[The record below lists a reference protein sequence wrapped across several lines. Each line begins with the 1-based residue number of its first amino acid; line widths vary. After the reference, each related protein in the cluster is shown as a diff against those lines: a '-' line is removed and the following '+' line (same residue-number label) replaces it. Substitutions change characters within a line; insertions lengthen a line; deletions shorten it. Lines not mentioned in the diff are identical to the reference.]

1 MSDKV
6 MDNVRELAY
15 AWQREGQSRIDG
27 CGDDPLR
34 ETYPNWRTGHQMLAD
49 AEELL
54 SALAPASSERAAA
67 GFQARGVAWV
77 REAFGSE
84 PADCKEERAHRFL
97 EEALELVQ
105 AAGTTE
111 SEAQQLVEYVYGRS
125 TGVVAQ
131 EVGGVMLTLAPF
143 AAAHG
148 VDMYAAGEAELAR
161 VNTPA
166 IIAKCR
172 AKNASKPRN
181 SPLPGTAPAPVVAE

>member
-1 MSDKV
+1 MSDQV
-6 MDNVRELAY
+6 MINRATLENLLAG
-15 AWQREGQSRIDG
+15 WDDG
-27 CGDDPLR
+27 LWGPETQDAGVPETIVGIVESLR
-34 ETYPNWRTGHQMLAD
+34 A
-49 AEELL
+49 A
-54 SALAPASSERAAA
+54 ALAPAPATSSGAEA
-67 GFQARGVAWV
+67 GVSFQARGVAWV

-97 EEALELVQ
+97 EESLELVQ

-125 TGVVAQ
+125 TGEVAQ

-148 VDMYAAGEAELAR
+148 VDMQEAGERELAR
-161 VNTPA
+161 VNTPE

-172 AKNASKPRN
+172 RKNASKPRN
-181 SPLPGTAPAPVVAE
+181 SPLPGTAPALAGAE